1 MILQEHGLGLQ
12 DVYGGGVGIYT
23 LFTGLALR
31 LSWDIMSP
39 GTHEREAEMIGEKKV
54 LAIRIGR
61 AWMESIRP
69 CPLGDSPQ
77 PKMVLMDLTG
87 YYCPMARAA

>member
-1 MILQEHGLGLQ
+1 MGLQ
-12 DVYGGGVGIYT
+12 DVYGGAIDIHA
-23 LFTGLALR
+23 LSTGLALR

-39 GTHEREAEMIGEKKV
+39 GIHEREAEMVGGKGV
-54 LAIRIGR
+54 LIAGTGH

-69 CPLGDSPQ
+69 NPLWDSPQ
-77 PKMVLMDLTG
+77 PKIVLMDLTG